1 MPYRYPPM
9 NTGDIVMAQGDVM
22 LWDCSLTFPNS
33 QPFEGGTHFLVLG
46 KNKGNLRL
54 MRDGKTWVGD
64 RTDFKRVKENQEK

>member
-9 NTGDIVMAQGDVM
+9 NQGDLVVAQGD
-22 LWDCSLTFPNS
+22 DCSLTFPNS
-33 QPFEGGTHFLVLG
+33 QPFENGSHFLVPG

-64 RTDFKRVKENQEK
+64 HTYFKRVKEKQEK